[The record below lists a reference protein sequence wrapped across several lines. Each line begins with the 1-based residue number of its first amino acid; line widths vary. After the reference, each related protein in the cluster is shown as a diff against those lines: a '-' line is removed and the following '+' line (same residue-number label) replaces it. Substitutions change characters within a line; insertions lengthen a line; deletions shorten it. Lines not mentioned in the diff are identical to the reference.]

1 MDFHARYKYNPKT
14 DLLGRGGFARV
25 FKAQDTVLKREVV
38 LKKVS

>member
-1 MDFHARYKYNPKT
+1 MDFKSRYKYNPKT

-25 FKAQDTVLKREVV
+25 FKAQDMMLKREVA